1 MKTPDQTETKIIL
14 VMAGR
19 DTALEAIERQLE
31 ELEMDRRRVGSL
43 QEFQRLAHESGTP
56 EVVITGVSLPDGNW
70 SDILRATVRAGMPAR
85 VLVCT
90 READERLWSEAIW
103 RGVHDILVEPFP
115 VDHIRRSVES
125 VGGAP
130 PGEGGKTTSS
140 HAKPEGKGSAYRSI
154 VTTAAMAAVA

>member
-1 MKTPDQTETKIIL
+1 MKTPDQTETRIIL
-14 VMAGR
+14 VMARR
-19 DTALEAIERQLE
+19 DEALEAIERQLE
-31 ELEMDRRRVGSL
+31 KLDMERRRVGSL
-43 QEFQRLAHESGTP
+43 QEFQQLTHESGAP

-115 VDHIRRSVES
+115 AEHIRRSLES
-125 VGGAP
+125 VGDP
-130 PGEGGKTTSS
+130 PAGNPGQTSSS
-140 HAKPEGKGSAYRSI
+140 HAKPQDKDAAYRSI
-154 VTTAAMAAVA
+154 AATAAMAAVA